1 MGSATPATTLRKWFF
16 GFAPRLVLATSLRP
30 FDPLPMTPSL
40 RHFALSLLVAS
51 AAFAAEPAFP
61 GLRAI
66 MSAEAWQQARLD
78 RLDAADLQLID
89 AAFAQYLQARQ
100 APAATP
106 AVAAQPAAEPAA
118 EKPARWTRFGLG
130 KSVEKTPEARELMK
144 ARVTALRGSNGFE
157 LDNGQVWAGIDL
169 IRVDLLGREIAV
181 QEGRLGS
188 FLLIVDGRDTNV
200 RLRRVK

>member
-1 MGSATPATTLRKWFF
+1 
-16 GFAPRLVLATSLRP
+16 
-30 FDPLPMTPSL
+30 MTPSL